1 MNVLIVENE
10 KPAAEGLCRLL
21 KKIDN
26 TIKILATTESVETTI
41 NWLQNNTAPELI
53 FMDIQLDDGLCFELF
68 EAVKLAVPVIFTT
81 AFDQYMLSAF
91 KVNSVDYLLKPVE
104 EMQLRA
110 ALDKFKSI
118 YVEKPDRNDL
128 LNNFLKTLNTGYKN
142 RFLIKVGTNYKS
154 IPVSEIS
161 CFYIL
166 ERSVFIRLFSGKDYA
181 IDYSLEYLQ
190 KVIDP
195 DQFFRINRNC
205 ILNISAVS
213 DILCYSSSR
222 LEIKL
227 GNNKPID
234 NLIVSRDKVGE
245 FKKWIDK

>member
-10 KPAAEGLCRLL
+10 KPAAERLCRLL
-21 KKIDN
+21 KNIDN
-26 TIKILATTESVETTI
+26 SVNILTITESVETTI
-41 NWLQNNTAPELI
+41 DWLQNNNAPELV

-68 EAVKLAVPVIFTT
+68 EAVKLDIPIIFTT

-91 KVNSVDYLLKPVE
+91 KVNSIDYLLKPVE
-104 EMQLRA
+104 ETPLRGA
-110 ALDKFKSI
+110 VDKFKSLYAERTI
-118 YVEKPDRNDL
+118 RNEV
-128 LNNFLKTLNTGYKN
+128 LNNFLRTLNTGYRN
-142 RFLIKVGTNYKS
+142 RFLIKVGANYKS
-154 IPVSEIS
+154 IPVTEIS

-166 ERSVFIRLFSGKDYA
+166 ERSVFIRLFSGKDYS

-195 DQFFRINRNC
+195 DTFFRINRNC
-205 ILNISAVS
+205 IVNINAVN
-213 DILCYSSSR
+213 DILSYSSSR

-227 GNNKPID
+227 SNKPVD
-234 NLIVSRDKVGE
+234 DLIVSRDKVGE

>member
-10 KPAAEGLCRLL
+10 KLAAEKLCRLL

-26 TIKILATTESVETTI
+26 SVNFLDITESVETTI
-41 NWLQNNTAPELI
+41 NWLQNNKAPELI

-68 EAVKLAVPVIFTT
+68 EAVKIDIPVIFTT

-91 KVNSVDYLLKPVE
+91 KVNSIDYLLKPIE
-104 EMQLRA
+104 EVQLRGA
-110 ALDKFKSI
+110 IDKFRLLYSERT
-118 YVEKPDRNDL
+118 VRNEI
-128 LNNFLKTLNTGYKN
+128 LNNFLRTLNTGYKN

-154 IPVSEIS
+154 IPVSDIA

-166 ERSVFIRLFSGKDYA
+166 ERSVFIRLFSGKDYS
-181 IDYSLEYLQ
+181 IDYSLDYLQ

-195 DQFFRINRNC
+195 DKFFRINRNC
-205 ILNISAVS
+205 ILNINAVS

-227 GNNKPID
+227 NNNKPID
-234 NLIVSRDKVGE
+234 DLIVSRDKVGE